1 MVKRLLKNGTVVSGK
16 DCVKADLLI
25 EDGRIAAVENGLSCE
40 DAVCTDVEG
49 KLIFPGFIDAHTHFD
64 LEVSDT
70 VTADDFAS
78 GTEAAIAGGTTAVI
92 DFATQNRGE
101 SLHQA
106 LENWHRKADGKAS
119 CDYGF
124 HMAISDW
131 NERTA
136 KEMEELF
143 QTGVTSF
150 KLYMT
155 YDNMA
160 VNDGELYE
168 VLKEAGRLGALVGVH
183 CENGLLIKELV
194 KEQKEA
200 GRLGPMAHPL
210 SRPAPIEEEAIQRLA
225 VIAGLAGAPVMV
237 VHLSTKAG
245 YEQIAAARRRGQTV
259 YTETCPQYLLM
270 DDSLYL
276 QQGFEGAKYVISPPL
291 RKREDQE
298 CLWKALQNNEI
309 QTVCT
314 DHCSFTLAQKAAGRA
329 DFTRIPNGMPG
340 VEDRAAL
347 LYTYGVIK
355 KRISLPQMC
364 RLLSENQA
372 RLYGMYP
379 RKGCIKPGSDADLVV
394 WDPEYRGTISVKQQ
408 HYRTDYAPF
417 EGTEVAGR
425 PFQVY
430 LRGELAAQN
439 GQVLRKLLGEYVKR
453 GSGQL

>member
-1 MVKRLLKNGTVVSGK
+1 MKRLLKNGTLVSGK
-16 DCVKADLLI
+16 DCTKADLLI
-25 EDGRIAAVENGLSCE
+25 EDGRIAAVGTGLSCE
-40 DAVCTDVEG
+40 GAQCTDVEG

-64 LEVSDT
+64 LEASDT
-70 VTADDFAS
+70 VTADDFTS

-194 KEQKEA
+194 KEQKAA

-210 SRPAPIEEEAIQRLA
+210 SRPAPVEEEAIQRLA
-225 VIAGLAGAPVMV
+225 VTAGLAGAPVMV
-237 VHLSTKAG
+237 VHLSTKSG
-245 YEQIAAARRRGQTV
+245 YEQIAAARKRGQTV
-259 YTETCPQYLLM
+259 YAETCPQYLLM
-270 DDSLYL
+270 DDSLYS

-347 LYTYGVIK
+347 LYTYGVMK

-379 RKGCIKPGSDADLVV
+379 RKGCIQPGSDADLVV

-408 HYRTDYAPF
+408 HYRADYAPF

-425 PFQVY
+425 AFQVY
-430 LRGELAAQN
+430 LRGELAAEN

-453 GSGQL
+453 GPGQL

>member
-1 MVKRLLKNGTVVSGK
+1 
-16 DCVKADLLI
+16 
-25 EDGRIAAVENGLSCE
+25 
-40 DAVCTDVEG
+40 
-49 KLIFPGFIDAHTHFD
+49 
-64 LEVSDT
+64 
-70 VTADDFAS
+70 
-78 GTEAAIAGGTTAVI
+78 
-92 DFATQNRGE
+92 
-101 SLHQA
+101 
-106 LENWHRKADGKAS
+106 
-119 CDYGF
+119 
-124 HMAISDW
+124 
-131 NERTA
+131 
-136 KEMEELF
+136 MEELF

-155 YDNMA
+155 YNNMA

-194 KEQKEA
+194 KEQKET

-245 YEQIAAARRRGQTV
+245 YEQIEAARRRGQTV

-329 DFTRIPNGMPG
+329 DFTKMCIR
-340 VEDRAAL
+340 DRLMSEKGQRKDVGRGQEFYVL
-347 LYTYGVIK
+347 LNK
-355 KRISLPQMC
+355 
-364 RLLSENQA
+364 
-372 RLYGMYP
+372 
-379 RKGCIKPGSDADLVV
+379 ADG
-394 WDPEYRGTISVKQQ
+394 PKQLCL
-408 HYRTDYAPF
+408 A
-417 EGTEVAGR
+417 GEVAQNLESMGCR
-425 PFQVY
+425 HI
-430 LRGELAAQN
+430 AASSLSPAA
-439 GQVLRKLLGEYVKR
+439 G
-453 GSGQL
+453 

>member
-1 MVKRLLKNGTVVSGK
+1 MKRLLKNGTLVSGK
-16 DCVKADLLI
+16 DCTKADLLI
-25 EDGRIAAVENGLSCE
+25 EDGRIAAVGTGLSCE
-40 DAVCTDVEG
+40 GAQCTDVEG

-64 LEVSDT
+64 LEASDT
-70 VTADDFAS
+70 VTADDFTS

-194 KEQKEA
+194 KEQKAA
-200 GRLGPMAHPL
+200 GRLGPNAQPN
-210 SRPAPIEEEAIQRLA
+210 SRPAPR
-225 VIAGLAGAPVMV
+225 
-237 VHLSTKAG
+237 
-245 YEQIAAARRRGQTV
+245 
-259 YTETCPQYLLM
+259 
-270 DDSLYL
+270 
-276 QQGFEGAKYVISPPL
+276 
-291 RKREDQE
+291 
-298 CLWKALQNNEI
+298 
-309 QTVCT
+309 
-314 DHCSFTLAQKAAGRA
+314 
-329 DFTRIPNGMPG
+329 
-340 VEDRAAL
+340 
-347 LYTYGVIK
+347 
-355 KRISLPQMC
+355 
-364 RLLSENQA
+364 
-372 RLYGMYP
+372 
-379 RKGCIKPGSDADLVV
+379 
-394 WDPEYRGTISVKQQ
+394 
-408 HYRTDYAPF
+408 
-417 EGTEVAGR
+417 
-425 PFQVY
+425 
-430 LRGELAAQN
+430 
-439 GQVLRKLLGEYVKR
+439 
-453 GSGQL
+453 